1 MQREKKSLL
10 EAINEIVA
18 GKQQRHEHP
27 AIATVFEV
35 YLAGL
40 SIEEQRRQIR
50 AAGGTITVGNT
61 FNGFYYKVNGG

>member
-10 EAINEIVA
+10 EIIEQIVA
-18 GKQQRHEHP
+18 EKQRRREHP

-35 YLAGL
+35 YCAGL

-50 AAGGTITVGNT
+50 AVGGTITVGSM

>member
-1 MQREKKSLL
+1 MQQGKKSLVKV
-10 EAINEIVA
+10 INEIVA
-18 GKQQRHEHP
+18 GKQQRREHP

-40 SIEEQRRQIR
+40 SIEEQQRQIR